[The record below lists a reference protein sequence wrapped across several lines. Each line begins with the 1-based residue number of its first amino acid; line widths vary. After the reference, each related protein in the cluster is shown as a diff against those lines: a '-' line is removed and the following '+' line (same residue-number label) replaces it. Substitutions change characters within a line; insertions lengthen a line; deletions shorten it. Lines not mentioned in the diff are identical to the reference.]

1 MCFARPPEISF
12 AFLILVTFFSIKCD
26 LMASTSIKQGNW
38 CTCLDSEEARNISSS
53 GKPHVHCSCF
63 ICKGKA
69 VYPMT
74 AWRHIQRANRA
85 ATETLDNQLPVPST
99 YSSEQSEVLDTCDVF
114 QASDSFCEFP
124 SNLPLASVGRHYE
137 RDENEFENEST
148 ASDHEILGASDGEI
162 SMSLSSDDNATCNS
176 DDSSNGEE
184 HNDPNRNEG
193 GDEDLE
199 QFVYDT
205 VLRLVEI
212 KGQAGFSQS
221 IFEDLLQWGKDIV
234 NKANINI
241 TWPSSWSD
249 VLVLLEK
256 FGYQSPRLYW
266 ICLDN
271 SHPYLFGLLSAKDEF
286 CPHCGQQG
294 KIPYYYLSVI
304 DKVKRW
310 CSSPSMCQ
318 RMTAHWKEKSHWMPR
333 VRQEEWGWEPK
344 KEFWD
349 GTRFAQLAYFWDP
362 DTEWTLPVRCPVNG
376 CGYVISAENLLICP
390 VLNGDLRLVECTNC
404 RNIFQHTPQKVK
416 GDPRNLAYDGK

>member
-1 MCFARPPEISF
+1 
-12 AFLILVTFFSIKCD
+12 
-26 LMASTSIKQGNW
+26 
-38 CTCLDSEEARNISSS
+38 
-53 GKPHVHCSCF
+53 
-63 ICKGKA
+63 
-69 VYPMT
+69 MT
-74 AWRHIQRANRA
+74 HKK
-85 ATETLDNQLPVPST
+85 
-99 YSSEQSEVLDTCDVF
+99 
-114 QASDSFCEFP
+114 
-124 SNLPLASVGRHYE
+124 YE
-137 RDENEFENEST
+137 
-148 ASDHEILGASDGEI
+148 
-162 SMSLSSDDNATCNS
+162 NATCNS

-184 HNDPNRNEG
+184 HNDHNRNEG

-199 QFVYDT
+199 QLVYDT

-221 IFEDLLQWGKDIV
+221 TFEDLLQWGKDIV

-304 DKVKRW
+304 DKVKRG

-349 GTRFAQLAYFWDP
+349 GTHFAQLAYFWDP

-404 RNIFQHTPQKVK
+404 HNIFQHTPQKVK